1 MSRATA
7 VLVLV
12 AVLAPRVAAEEAKL
26 LREVPGPKGTN
37 DARAIFSH
45 MDRVVFSPDGK
56 LMAAGAGANVFV
68 WNVADGKEL
77 VRMQLPQEQIYHRI
91 IFTADGKTLLWNGRE
106 DPKMRVF
113 DVTTGK
119 QVREFD
125 QPNGMG
131 DDKAFSSRFLCY
143 SPDAKLVAYNSES
156 FFEGFDIYDASGNKV
171 IGIADTKDVR
181 GCAFSPDGKQVA
193 TLSGEGG
200 LHVWD
205 VKTGRLFRE
214 LRDDGGRIG
223 GAYKFV
229 VWSPDGQF
237 LATGGHGETGL
248 AIWSLKARK
257 KVCTLPCRD
266 SFYHAAF
273 APDGQSIL
281 CAESDGKPYLYHL
294 IAETKTAVFTPLV
307 EQGLF
312 VIWLPDGKRIAFI
325 GNATRAEIRQQ
336 SVFLFE
342 LTAEQLNPKAA
353 QVDEAPPEKLWDEL
367 TTENE
372 LRLDRVVKALKGAPG
387 PTVMMLAEK
396 LTPVGK
402 EPAVQVEQRL
412 IDLDDTVPAR
422 REAATKDLA
431 AVAHRF
437 APLLQARLEGSAP
450 GEVRN
455 RLSFILKKMAEE
467 PTPMELVRDL
477 RGVGLAEQIGSPDA
491 LALLR
496 KLAAG
501 ADKARVTEEARAAVA
516 RLEKGK

>member
-1 MSRATA
+1 MARCTA

-26 LREVPGPKGTN
+26 LREVPGPQGTN

-45 MDRVVFSPDGK
+45 MDSVVFSPDGK

-77 VRMQLPQEQIYHRI
+77 VRMQLPKEQIYHRL
-91 IFTADGKTLLWNGRE
+91 IFAPDGKTLFWNGRE

-113 DVTTGK
+113 DVATGK

-131 DDKAFSSRFLCY
+131 GEKEFSSRFLCY
-143 SPDAKLVAYNSES
+143 SPDAKLVAYNSEA
-156 FFEGFDIYDASGNKV
+156 FFQGFEIYDTAGTKV
-171 IGIADTKDVR
+171 VGIADTKDVR
-181 GCAFSPDGKQVA
+181 GCAFSPDGKQIA

-214 LRDDGGRIG
+214 LQADGQRNG

-237 LATGGHGETGL
+237 LASGGHNDKGL
-248 AIWSLKARK
+248 AVWSLKARK
-257 KVCTLPCRD
+257 KVCTIPCEVH
-266 SFYHAAF
+266 FYHAAF
-273 APDGQSIL
+273 SPDGQSIL
-281 CAESDGKPYLYHL
+281 CAENFGKPYLYHL
-294 IAETKTAVFTPLV
+294 IAETKTAVFTPPV

-312 VIWLPDGKRIAFI
+312 VTWLPDGKRVAVI
-325 GNATRAEIRQQ
+325 GNATKAEVRQQ

-387 PTVMMLAEK
+387 PTVMMLTEK

-402 EPAVQVEQRL
+402 EPAVKVEQWL
-412 IDLDDTVPAR
+412 IDLDDAVPAR
-422 REAATKDLA
+422 REAATKELA

-437 APLLQARLEGSAP
+437 APLLQSRLEGAAP

-455 RLSFILKKMAEE
+455 RLTFILKKMAEE
-467 PTPMELVRDL
+467 ATPRELVRDVL
-477 RGVGLAEQIGSPDA
+477 AVGLAEQLGTPDA
-491 LALLR
+491 VGLLR

-501 ADKARVTEEARAAVA
+501 AEKTRVTEEARAAVA